1 MNSVTFGVFFWLL
14 SLLPAPP
21 NVLTSNVVLS
31 CPRGVKALG
40 DMGTC
45 GVHQRL
51 ASQTVFT
58 AALSQ
63 ELLAVFRTVEASS
76 QHGSQCKYTVKGPH
90 LRRAFCLFKRP
101 CSWLWATG
109 DPSHRSDTK
118 FLFLKP
124 TVRLFGVPPPPP
136 PMFYRVMKTSSSSK
150 TKLICALKM
159 ILSSSLVFLC

>member
-1 MNSVTFGVFFWLL
+1 M
-14 SLLPAPP
+14 
-21 NVLTSNVVLS
+21 
-31 CPRGVKALG
+31 KALG
-40 DMGTC
+40 DLGTS

-63 ELLAVFRTVEASS
+63 ELLAVSRTVKVSS

-109 DPSHRSDTK
+109 DPSHGSDIK
-118 FLFLKP
+118 FLFLKLP
-124 TVRLFGVPPPPP
+124 VRLFGVPPPPS
-136 PMFYRVMKTSSSSK
+136 PMFYRVIKISSSSK
-150 TKLICALKM
+150 TKLICTLKM